1 MLRGSNLSRTSNRP
15 TCFRSWKEGESLSG
29 VEASV
34 GLDEWSKE
42 GGPGHRQE
50 AEGGFQNLCGE
61 ALFAIVFVEPG
72 TLFSGQD
79 RAPLNQ
85 NK

>member
-1 MLRGSNLSRTSNRP
+1 M
-15 TCFRSWKEGESLSG
+15 
-29 VEASV
+29 